1 MKRKGIQMITGEIK
15 NKVDKI
21 WTDIWTGGMTNP
33 LTVVEQLT
41 YLMFIRSL
49 DEKEYENEQMA
60 ALTDK
65 PAQRIFPENTMG
77 QSMRWSK
84 FKNLDARE
92 IYDIIATACF
102 RSSRT

>member
-1 MKRKGIQMITGEIK
+1 MITGEIK

-21 WTDIWTGGMTNP
+21 WTDIWAGGMTNP

-60 ALTDK
+60 ALTGK
-65 PAQRIFPENTMG
+65 PAKR
-77 QSMRWSK
+77 
-84 FKNLDARE
+84 L
-92 IYDIIATACF
+92 
-102 RSSRT
+102 